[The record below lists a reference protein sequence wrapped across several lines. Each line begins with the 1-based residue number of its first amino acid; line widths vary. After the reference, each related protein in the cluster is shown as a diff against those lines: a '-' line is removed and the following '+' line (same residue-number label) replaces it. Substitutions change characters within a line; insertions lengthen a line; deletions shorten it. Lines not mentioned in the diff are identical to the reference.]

1 MKKEKTINIFVVDDD
16 KLLSLTLENVISKA
30 FIEYDLVISKFET
43 GEDALLKL
51 EERNPD
57 IVILDY
63 NLNAN
68 KLAMNELKNFKI

>member
-16 KLLSLTLENVISKA
+16 KLFSLTLENVISKA

>member
-43 GEDALLKL
+43 GEDALLKM

-63 NLNAN
+63 SLNAN